1 MDVTLQ
7 DPLIGRVLDGRYR
20 VEQRIAVGGMAT
32 VYRGVDTRLDRVVAL
47 KVMHPGFAADPEFV
61 GRFIREAKAVA
72 KLSHPNVVGVFDQ
85 GEDHAGLPPA
95 VFLAMEYVPG
105 WTLRDLLRDRGALS
119 PRTTLDILEPV
130 LAALGAAHRAGLVH
144 RDVKPE
150 NVLLTED
157 GRVKVAD
164 FGLVRAV
171 DGQTAATTQQVMG
184 TVSYLA
190 PEQIERGAADPRSD
204 VYACGVLLYE
214 MLTGAKPHTGES
226 PMHVIYQHLSTDVPP
241 PSQRVPGLPEQLD
254 AITLAATARDAARR
268 PADAVELLAEL
279 QRIRRGLSPAQLDA
293 EPPAATPPS
302 ASGSP
307 TTMLPPFAGPVGRVG
322 PVGPA
327 DTAPPVERTS
337 IMDPALMDPALLRGL
352 PADIVMPRHEIPEPP
367 PVARRRRG
375 GRPRWALPTGLVLVV
390 ALLVAGL
397 TWALNGGLYTGV
409 PAVLGEPQQTAV
421 AALSRA
427 GFVVKV
433 KEDFSPTVPKGSVIG
448 TDPGP
453 GAHVRKDTTVT
464 VDVSKGAQRPTVPT
478 VTGKSVNDAISA
490 LQQAGLGIGAQR
502 QQGDPTVPAGS
513 VIGTDP
519 AAGAQVAANTPVA
532 LIVSSGPQPVD
543 LPDVTGESV
552 DQATSDLQS
561 AGFQVKV
568 DPNQVF
574 SDQDPGTVAAM
585 SPPPGTSQQG
595 VTVTL
600 TVSKGQQQVTVPDV
614 TGLSEKDAQ
623 KKLKQAGFKVR
634 TLGFSLFGGATVHSQ
649 TPGGNGQAAL
659 GSTVTIWVY

>member
-1 MDVTLQ
+1 VDVTLQ
-7 DPLIGRVLDGRYR
+7 DPLIGRVLDSRYR

-61 GRFIREAKAVA
+61 ERFIREAKAVA

-85 GEDHAGLPPA
+85 GEDHTAAPPA

-105 WTLRDLLRDRGALS
+105 WTLRDLMRDRGALS

-150 NVLLTED
+150 NVLLTGD

-171 DGQTAATTQQVMG
+171 NGQTAATTQQVMG

-190 PEQIERGAADPRSD
+190 PEQIERGAADPRTD

-226 PMHVIYQHLSTDVPP
+226 PMQVIYQHLSTDVPP
-241 PSQRVPGLPEQLD
+241 PSQRVPGLPQQLD
-254 AITLAATARDAARR
+254 SITLAATSREAALR
-268 PADAVELLAEL
+268 PADAVDLLAQL
-279 QRIRRGLSPAQLDA
+279 QRIRRELTPAQLDA
-293 EPPAATPPS
+293 EPLSVAQPQP
-302 ASGSP
+302 GSP
-307 TTMLPPFAGPVGRVG
+307 TTML
-322 PVGPA
+322 
-327 DTAPPVERTS
+327 PPVERTS
-337 IMDPALMDPALLRGL
+337 IMDPAMLGEL
-352 PADIVMPRHEIPEPP
+352 PADFVMPRHEVPEPP
-367 PVARRRRG
+367 PVARRGRG
-375 GRPRWALPTGLVLVV
+375 DGRPRWVLPTGLMLVLG
-390 ALLVAGL
+390 LLVAGL
-397 TWALNGGLYTGV
+397 TWALNGGLYTSV
-409 PAVLGEPQQTAV
+409 PGVLGEPQQTAV

-427 GFVVKV
+427 GFVVQV
-433 KEDFSPTVPKGSVIG
+433 KQDFSPSVPKGSVIG
-448 TDPGP
+448 TDPSP
-453 GAHVRKDTTVT
+453 GSHVRKDATVI

-478 VTGKSVNDAISA
+478 VTGRPVDQAISA
-490 LQQAGLGIGAQR
+490 LQQAGLGIGPQR

-519 AAGAQVAANTPVA
+519 AAGTQVAANTPVT

-623 KKLKQAGFKVR
+623 KQLKQAGFKVR
-634 TLGFSLFGGATVHSQ
+634 TLGFSLFGGARVHSQ

>member
-61 GRFIREAKAVA
+61 ERFIREAKAVA

-85 GEDHAGLPPA
+85 GEDHTAAPPV

-119 PRTTLDILEPV
+119 PRTALDILEPV

-171 DGQTAATTQQVMG
+171 NGQTAATTQQVMG

-190 PEQIERGAADPRSD
+190 PEQIERGAADPRTD

-241 PSQRVPGLPEQLD
+241 PSERVPGLAEQLD
-254 AITLAATARDAARR
+254 AITLASTSRDASRR
-268 PADAVELLAEL
+268 PADAVELLAAL
-279 QRIRRGLSPAQLDA
+279 QHIRRGLTPAQLDA
-293 EPPAATPPS
+293 EPGTPGPQ
-302 ASGSP
+302 GSP
-307 TTMLPPFAGPVGRVG
+307 TTVL
-322 PVGPA
+322 
-327 DTAPPVERTS
+327 PPVERTS
-337 IMDPALMDPALLRGL
+337 IMDPALLREL
-352 PADIVMPRHEIPEPP
+352 PADFVMPRHEEPERP
-367 PVARRRRG
+367 PVVRRRRG
-375 GRPRWALPTGLVLVV
+375 GRPRWVLPTGVVLVLAV
-390 ALLVAGL
+390 LLAGL
-397 TWALNGGLYTGV
+397 TWALNGGLYTSV
-409 PAVLGEPQQTAV
+409 PGVLGEPQQTAMQT
-421 AALSRA
+421 LQHA
-427 GFVVKV
+427 GFTVQVTQ
-433 KEDFSPTVPKGSVIG
+433 DFSATVPKGSVIG

-453 GAHVRKDTTVT
+453 GAHVRKDATVT

-478 VTGKSVNDAISA
+478 LAGKSVDDAIKA
-490 LQQAGLGIGAQR
+490 LQQAGLAVGSRQ
-502 QQGDPTVPAGS
+502 QQGDATIPAGS
-513 VIGTDP
+513 VVGTDP
-519 AAGAQVAANTPVA
+519 AAGTQVAANTPVN
-532 LIVSSGPQPVD
+532 LIISSGPQPVD
-543 LPDVTGESV
+543 LPDVTGESI
-552 DQATSDLQS
+552 DQATSDLQQ
-561 AGFQVKV
+561 AGFQVRIAP
-568 DPNQVF
+568 DQVF
-574 SDQDPGTVAAM
+574 SDQDAGTVASM
-585 SPPPGTSQQG
+585 SPPAGQSQQG

-600 TVSKGQQQVTVPDV
+600 TISKGQQQATVPDV

-623 KKLKQAGFKVR
+623 RKLKQAGFKVR
-634 TLGFSLFGGATVHSQ
+634 SLGFSLFGTPTVHSQ
-649 TPGGNGQAAL
+649 NPGGNGQAAL

>member
-7 DPLIGRVLDGRYR
+7 DPLIGRMLDGRYR
-20 VEQRIAVGGMAT
+20 VEQRVAVGGMAT
-32 VYRGVDTRLDRVVAL
+32 VYRGLDTRLDRVVAL
-47 KVMHPGFAADPEFV
+47 KVMHPAFAADPEFV

-72 KLSHPNVVGVFDQ
+72 RLSHPNVVGVFDQ
-85 GEDHAGLPPA
+85 GEDHSAVPA
-95 VFLAMEYVPG
+95 VVFLAMEYVPG

-119 PRTTLDILEPV
+119 PRTALDILEPV

-190 PEQIERGAADPRSD
+190 PEQIERGAADPRTD

-214 MLTGAKPHTGES
+214 MLTGSKPHTGES

-241 PSQRVPGLPEQLD
+241 PSQRVPGLPQPLD
-254 AITLAATARDAARR
+254 AVTLAATAREASRR
-268 PADAVELLAEL
+268 PADAVELLAAL
-279 QRIRRGLSPAQLDA
+279 QQIRRGLTPAQLDA
-293 EPPAATPPS
+293 EPQRPVPQQPGGVGAAT
-302 ASGSP
+302 
-307 TTMLPPFAGPVGRVG
+307 TVLPPFAGAAT
-322 PVGPA
+322 GPA
-327 DTAPPVERTS
+327 AEAPVERTS
-337 IMDPALMDPALLRGL
+337 IMDPALLREL
-352 PADIVMPRHEIPEPP
+352 PADFVMPRHETPDAP

-375 GRPRWALPTGLVLVV
+375 GGRPRWVLPTGVVLVL
-390 ALLVAGL
+390 ALLLAGL
-397 TWALNGGLYTGV
+397 TWALNGGLYTSV
-409 PAVLGEPQQTAV
+409 PGVLGEPQATAV
-421 AALSRA
+421 RTLENA
-427 GFVVKV
+427 GFVVQV
-433 KEDFSPTVPKGSVIG
+433 RQDFSPTVARGSVIG

-453 GAHVRKDTTVT
+453 GAHVRKDATVT
-464 VDVSKGAQRPTVPT
+464 VDVSKGAQRPTVPSLS
-478 VTGKSVNDAISA
+478 GKSVGDATTA
-490 LQQAGLGIGAQR
+490 LQQVGLVVGGQR
-502 QQGDPTVPAGS
+502 QQGDPTIAAGA

-519 AAGAQVAANTPVA
+519 AAGTQVAANTPVT

-552 DQATSDLQS
+552 AQATSDLQQ

-574 SDQDPGTVAAM
+574 SDQDAGTVA
-585 SPPPGTSQQG
+585 STTPGAGPSQQG

-623 KKLKQAGFKVR
+623 RTLKQAGFKVR
-634 TLGFSLFGGATVHSQ
+634 TLGFSLFGTPTVHSQ
-649 TPGGNGQAAL
+649 NPGGNSQAGL
-659 GSTVTIWVY
+659 GSTITIWVY

>member
-20 VEQRIAVGGMAT
+20 VEQRVAVGGMAT

-61 GRFIREAKAVA
+61 ERFIREAKAVA

-85 GEDHAGLPPA
+85 GEDHTGMPPA

-150 NVLLTED
+150 NVLLTGD

-171 DGQTAATTQQVMG
+171 DGQTAATTQQVLG

-190 PEQIERGAADPRSD
+190 PEQIERGAADPRTD

-226 PMHVIYQHLSTDVPP
+226 PMQVIYQHLSTDVPP
-241 PSQRVPGLPEQLD
+241 PSQLAPDLPQQLD

-268 PADAVELLAEL
+268 PADAVDLLARL
-279 QRIRRGLSPAQLDA
+279 QRIRRELTPAQLDA
-293 EPPAATPPS
+293 EPPAASRPS
-302 ASGSP
+302 AGSP
-307 TTMLPPFAGPVGRVG
+307 TTLLPPFVG
-322 PVGPA
+322 PVGPVGPVDPA
-327 DTAPPVERTS
+327 APVERTS
-337 IMDPALMDPALLRGL
+337 IMDPALLREL
-352 PADIVMPRHEIPEPP
+352 PADFVMPRHEAPEPP
-367 PVARRRRG
+367 PVARRRRRD
-375 GRPRWALPTGLVLVV
+375 RPRWVLPTGLVLVV

-397 TWALNGGLYTGV
+397 TWALNGGLYTSV

-421 AALSRA
+421 ATLSRA

-433 KEDFSPTVPKGSVIG
+433 KQDFSPNVPKGSVIG
-448 TDPGP
+448 TDPSP

-478 VTGKSVNDAISA
+478 VTGKSVDDAISA

-502 QQGDPTVPAGS
+502 QQGDPTVPAGA

-519 AAGAQVAANTPVA
+519 AAGTQVAANTPVA
-532 LIVSSGPQPVD
+532 LVVSSGPQPVD

-552 DQATSDLQS
+552 DEATSDLQS

-574 SDQDPGTVAAM
+574 SDQDPGTVAATN
-585 SPPPGTSQQG
+585 PPAGASQQG

-600 TVSKGQQQVTVPDV
+600 TISKGQQQVTVPDV
-614 TGLSEKDAQ
+614 TGLKEKDAQ
-623 KKLKQAGFKVR
+623 KTLKQAGFKVR
-634 TLGFSLFGGATVHSQ
+634 TLGFSLFGTPTVHSQ
-649 TPGGNGQAAL
+649 TPSGNGQAAL

>member
-20 VEQRIAVGGMAT
+20 VEQRVAVGGMAT

-61 GRFIREAKAVA
+61 ERFIREAKAVA

-85 GEDHAGLPPA
+85 GEDHAAVPPA

-105 WTLRDLLRDRGALS
+105 WTLRDLMRDRGALS
-119 PRTTLDILEPV
+119 PRTALDILEPV

-150 NVLLTED
+150 NVLLTGD

-190 PEQIERGAADPRSD
+190 PEQIERGAVDPRTD

-226 PMHVIYQHLSTDVPP
+226 PMQVIYQHLSTDVPP
-241 PSQRVPGLPEQLD
+241 PSQRVPGLPQQLD
-254 AITLAATARDAARR
+254 AITLAATSRDPARR
-268 PADAVELLAEL
+268 PADAVDLLARL
-279 QRIRRGLSPAQLDA
+279 QRIRHELTPAQLDA
-293 EPPAATPPS
+293 EPPAATSS
-302 ASGSP
+302 AVGSP
-307 TTMLPPFAGPVGRVG
+307 TTMLPPFAGP
-322 PVGPA
+322 A
-327 DTAPPVERTS
+327 AAAPPVERTS
-337 IMDPALMDPALLRGL
+337 IMDPAMLPEL
-352 PADIVMPRHEIPEPP
+352 PADFVMPRHEAPEPP
-367 PVARRRRG
+367 PVARRRRR
-375 GRPRWALPTGLVLVV
+375 GRPRWAVPTGLVLVV
-390 ALLVAGL
+390 ALLVSGL

-421 AALSRA
+421 AALTHA
-427 GFVVKV
+427 GFAVQVKQ
-433 KEDFSPTVPKGSVIG
+433 DFSPTVPKGSVIG
-448 TDPGP
+448 TDPSP

-464 VDVSKGAQRPTVPT
+464 VDVSKGPQRPTVPT

-574 SDQDPGTVAAM
+574 SDQDPGAVAAM

-614 TGLSEKDAQ
+614 TGLGEKDAQ

-649 TPGGNGQAAL
+649 TPGGNGRAPL

>member
-1 MDVTLQ
+1 VDVTLQ
-7 DPLIGRVLDGRYR
+7 DPLIGRVLDSRYR

-61 GRFIREAKAVA
+61 ERFIREAKAVA

-85 GEDHAGLPPA
+85 GEDHTAAPPA

-105 WTLRDLLRDRGALS
+105 WTLRDLMRDRGALS

-150 NVLLTED
+150 NVLLTGD

-171 DGQTAATTQQVMG
+171 NGQTAATTQQVMG

-190 PEQIERGAADPRSD
+190 PEQIERGAADPRTD

-226 PMHVIYQHLSTDVPP
+226 PMQVIYQHLSTDVPP
-241 PSQRVPGLPEQLD
+241 PSQRVPALPQQLD
-254 AITLAATARDAARR
+254 AITLAATSRDAARR
-268 PADAVELLAEL
+268 PADAVDLLAQL
-279 QRIRRGLSPAQLDA
+279 QRIRHELSPAQLDA
-293 EPPAATPPS
+293 EPGTVPPPPP
-302 ASGSP
+302 GSP
-307 TTMLPPFAGPVGRVG
+307 TTMLPPFAGPGSE
-322 PVGPA
+322 
-327 DTAPPVERTS
+327 PPVERTS
-337 IMDPALMDPALLRGL
+337 IMDPAMLGEL
-352 PADIVMPRHEIPEPP
+352 PADFVMPRHEVPELP
-367 PVARRRRG
+367 PVARRDRG
-375 GRPRWALPTGLVLVV
+375 AGRPRWVLPTGLVLVLGLV
-390 ALLVAGL
+390 VAGL
-397 TWALNGGLYTGV
+397 TWALNGGLYTSV
-409 PAVLGEPQQTAV
+409 PGVLGEPQQTAV
-421 AALSRA
+421 AALSHA
-427 GFVVKV
+427 GFVVQV
-433 KEDFSPTVPKGSVIG
+433 KQDFSPSVPKGSVIS
-448 TDPGP
+448 TDPSP
-453 GAHVRKDTTVT
+453 GSHVRKDATVT

-478 VTGKSVNDAISA
+478 LTGRSVNDAINA
-490 LQQAGLGIGAQR
+490 LQQAGLGLGPQR

-519 AAGAQVAANTPVA
+519 AAGTQVAANTPVT
-532 LIVSSGPQPVD
+532 LIVSSGPQPID

-568 DPNQVF
+568 DPNPVF

-585 SPPPGTSQQG
+585 NPPAGTSQQG

-614 TGLSEKDAQ
+614 TGLNEKDAQ
-623 KKLKQAGFKVR
+623 KQLKQAGFKVR
-634 TLGFSLFGGATVHSQ
+634 TLGFSLFGSAKVHSQ